1 MERATGLEPASS
13 AWKAKALPLDDTR
26 KLSKSTMAP
35 AARIEQAGRRFGGG
49 TRRHALA
56 GEVGLTDR
64 ICPGVFLLHRQAPHY
79 SATANTQWGPA
90 SESNRRPLP
99 TMQR

>member
-13 AWKAKALPLDDTR
+13 AWKAKALPLGDTR
-26 KLSKSTMAP
+26 KLSKNVAP

-56 GEVGLTDR
+56 GELG
-64 ICPGVFLLHRQAPHY
+64 
-79 SATANTQWGPA
+79 
-90 SESNRRPLP
+90 
-99 TMQR
+99 

>member
-1 MERATGLEPASS
+1 
-13 AWKAKALPLDDTR
+13 
-26 KLSKSTMAP
+26 MAP

-64 ICPGVFLLHRQAPHY
+64 ICPGVFLLHRQAPNY
-79 SATANTQWGPA
+79 SATANTQWSLA
-90 SESNRRPLP
+90 LESNQPPLD
-99 TMQR
+99 TSER

>member
-13 AWKAKALPLDDTR
+13 AWKAKALPLGDTR

-56 GEVGLTDR
+56 GELG
-64 ICPGVFLLHRQAPHY
+64 
-79 SATANTQWGPA
+79 
-90 SESNRRPLP
+90 
-99 TMQR
+99 